1 MKRILLLVAGVA
13 GVPVALGFILPAVA
27 WWRQS
32 GFDGVRVAL
41 PLLLGVGL
49 VFVFVLGATTAL
61 TQGAPRS
68 KA

>member
-13 GVPVALGFILPAVA
+13 GGLIALGFILPAVA

-41 PLLLGVGL
+41 PLLLGV
-49 VFVFVLGATTAL
+49 VFVLVLGATTAL
-61 TQGAPRS
+61 AKGANRS
-68 KA
+68 QV

>member
-1 MKRILLLVAGVA
+1 MKRILPLVAGVA
-13 GVPVALGFILPAVA
+13 GVPVALGFIMPAVA

-49 VFVFVLGATTAL
+49 VFGATTAL
-61 TQGAPRS
+61 AQGTPRS
-68 KA
+68 QA

>member
-13 GVPVALGFILPAVA
+13 GGLIALGFILPAVA

-49 VFVFVLGATTAL
+49 VLGATVAL
-61 TQGAPRS
+61 AKGATRS
-68 KA
+68 QA

>member
-27 WWRQS
+27 WWRQG

-41 PLLLGVGL
+41 PLLLGVVL
-49 VFVFVLGATTAL
+49 VLGATVAL
-61 TQGAPRS
+61 AQGAPRS
-68 KA
+68 QD

>member
-13 GVPVALGFILPAVA
+13 GVPVALGFIMPAVA

-41 PLLLGVGL
+41 PLLLGV
-49 VFVFVLGATTAL
+49 VFVLVLGATTAL
-61 TQGAPRS
+61 TQGATRS
-68 KA
+68 QA

>member
-13 GVPVALGFILPAVA
+13 GTLVGLGFIMPAVA

-41 PLLLGVGL
+41 PLLLGV
-49 VFVFVLGATTAL
+49 VFVLVLGATTAL
-61 TQGAPRS
+61 TQGATRS
-68 KA
+68 QA

>member
-13 GVPVALGFILPAVA
+13 GVPVALGFIMPAVA

-32 GFDGVRVAL
+32 GFDGLRVAL

-49 VFVFVLGATTAL
+49 VLGATTAL
-61 TQGAPRS
+61 TQGATRS
-68 KA
+68 QA

>member
-13 GVPVALGFILPAVA
+13 GGLIALGFILPAVA

-41 PLLLGVGL
+41 PLLLGVVL
-49 VFVFVLGATTAL
+49 VLGATAAL
-61 TQGAPRS
+61 AQGAPRS
-68 KA
+68 QA